1 MKIVLHKIPPTINKY
16 IGRSNIWQYQKDKKE
31 YTVFVLEAIDK
42 EHNIEK
48 CEITIK
54 YYFKDKRRRD
64 LENYLKIL
72 MDALV
77 EAKVI
82 IDDNYEVITKM
93 TLIGNVDSKNPRIEI
108 EVLEC

>member
-1 MKIVLHKIPPTINKY
+1 MKITLHKIPPTVNKY
-16 IGRSNIWQYQKDKKE
+16 IGRANIWEYQKDKKE
-31 YTVFVLEAIDK
+31 YTQYVLENIDE
-42 EHNIEK
+42 EHNFEK
-48 CEITIK
+48 CEIKIH

-82 IDDNYEVITKM
+82 TDDNYEVITKM
-93 TLIGNVDSKNPRIEI
+93 TLKGDVDSQKPRIEI